1 MKRVALRG
9 LVARPVR
16 TILTTLAIVLGVAM
30 VSGAFTLTD
39 TMRGAA
45 DSLSASAYDG
55 TDAVVSARTAFKI
68 DASDWTAK
76 RPTVDAKLL
85 DKVRAVPQ
93 VATAVGDITDEAK
106 IIGHGGKPV
115 GDGPYFGSGYDSR
128 TAGAAATTP
137 FRLDSGRWA
146 SASDE
151 VVIDAA
157 TAEKQHYAL
166 GSHVRITTPGAARQY
181 TVVGVARF
189 GTVKALGTA
198 TAAVFDLR
206 TAQTLFGKQGHYDS
220 ILVAGRNGVSGAD
233 VRKAV
238 AAAVG
243 STAQVQTA
251 REHDRFT
258 LKGLE
263 QFISIIRTVLLV
275 FGFVAI
281 FVGAFTI
288 FNTLSITVAQR
299 AREFGML
306 RMVGAT
312 RRQVL
317 SSVMLEALAIGL
329 LASAGGLVLGFGVA
343 KGLDAIFRSMDLSLP
358 DAGMVFAS
366 HTIVVSM
373 LVGTLVTLVAGLI
386 PAWRATRVPP
396 VAALRDA
403 DPGAHKLRLPA
414 RAVRGLASLI
424 GRPAEKLGG
433 SAGSLAR
440 RNAMRHP
447 GRTATTASALMIGVA
462 LVTVVT
468 VIAQGLRDTT
478 SGTLEKR
485 IAATHV
491 VTGAD
496 GWSPTD
502 PTVAR
507 ALASAPGI
515 TGVTGIRQ
523 DVGLAF
529 GDKEIVNSVDPATAP
544 GRFSFEIAKGSDDAV
559 SQLGSDGAIVDE
571 GLATEH
577 HLTVGDHLSV
587 TSAKGDKLALQ
598 VKAIEKSPVLDA
610 LGMGPITIAQSTY
623 EHAFENQHNMF
634 TLVSADSDAALT
646 RALKP
651 YPDTKPL
658 TKSAYID
665 SVTSDIDTLLAI
677 FYVLLALA
685 VIVSLFGIVNTL
697 VLSTFERT
705 RELGTLRAV
714 GMTRRQVRRMV
725 RHESVITALL
735 GAGLGIALGL
745 GLAAIVT
752 SVFSDEGLTFAIPAG
767 SLVVLTVVAALAGI
781 LAAIAPARR
790 AARLDVLT
798 ALAYE

>member
-1 MKRVALRG
+1 
-9 LVARPVR
+9 VR

-55 TDAVVSARTAFKI
+55 TDAVVSAKTAFKI
-68 DASDWTAK
+68 DANDWTAK
-76 RPTVDAKLL
+76 RPPVDAALL
-85 DKVRAVPQ
+85 AKVRAVPQ
-93 VATAVGDITDEAK
+93 VATAVGDISDEAK
-106 IIGHGGKPV
+106 IVGRDGKPV

-128 TAGAAATTP
+128 TAGAQATTP

-146 SASDE
+146 AAPGE

-157 TAEKQHYAL
+157 TAEHEHYGL
-166 GSHVRITTPGAARQY
+166 GSQIRITTPGAAHRY
-181 TVVGVARF
+181 TVVGTARF
-189 GTVKALGTA
+189 GTVKSIGTA
-198 TAAVFDLR
+198 TFAVFDLR
-206 TAQTLFGKQGHYDS
+206 AAQTLFDKPGHYDS
-220 ILVAGRNGVSGAD
+220 ILVAGRDGVSGAD

-251 REHDRFT
+251 RDHDRFT

-263 QFISIIRTVLLV
+263 QFITIIRTVLLV

-299 AREFGML
+299 AREFGLL

-312 RRQVL
+312 RRQILGSVL
-317 SSVMLEALAIGL
+317 LEALALGL
-329 LASAGGLVLGFGVA
+329 LASATGLVAGFGIA
-343 KGLDAIFRSMDLSLP
+343 KGLDAIFDSMDLSLP
-358 DAGMVFAS
+358 DAGMVFGA
-366 HTIVVSM
+366 HTVIVSM
-373 LVGTLVTLVAGLI
+373 LVGTLVTIVAGLI

-403 DPGAHKLRLPA
+403 DPGAHRLRLPS
-414 RAVRGLASLI
+414 RAVRGLVSLI

-433 SAGSLAR
+433 SAGRLAR

-447 GRTATTASALMIGVA
+447 GRTATTAAALMIGVA

-468 VIAQGLRDTT
+468 VVAQGLRDTT

-485 IAATHV
+485 ISATHV

-502 PTVAR
+502 PAVAR
-507 ALASAPGI
+507 ALAGSPGI
-515 TGVTGIRQ
+515 TGVTAIRQ
-523 DVGLAF
+523 DVGLAY
-529 GDKEIVNSVDPATAP
+529 GDKEIVNSVDPASAP
-544 GRFSFEIAKGSDDAV
+544 GRFSFVIADGPDDAV
-559 SQLGSDGAIVDE
+559 ARLGADGAIVDE
-571 GLATEH
+571 GLAKEH
-577 HLTVGDHLSV
+577 HLTVGDRLAV
-587 TSAKGDKLALQ
+587 ESAKGTKLDLQ

-610 LGMGPITIAQSTY
+610 LGMGPITIAQGTY
-623 EHAFENQHNMF
+623 EKAFEHQQNTF
-634 TLVSADSDAALT
+634 TLVSADSDAALKS
-646 RALKP
+646 ALKP
-651 YPDTKPL
+651 FPDTKPL
-658 TKSAYID
+658 TKSAYIK
-665 SVTSDIDTLLAI
+665 SVTSDIDTLVGI
-677 FYVLLALA
+677 FYVLLALC

-752 SVFSDEGLTFAIPAG
+752 SVFSDEGLTFAVPAG
-767 SLVVLTVVAALAGI
+767 SLVVLTIVAGFAGI